1 MYRFDFGKLIM
12 ENAAAYHPGPVVPF
26 TVDGAPLDLCTDKT
40 GVIYVVIHT
49 GIKVILKISFSI
61 L

>member
-1 MYRFDFGKLIM
+1 MYRFGFCKLIM

-40 GVIYVVIHT
+40 GVIYNQ
-49 GIKVILKISFSI
+49 SI
-61 L
+61 QASK